1 MMNSKIQK
9 AENGKNAGSAKKSV
23 QVAVFENPE
32 FGTVRTTID
41 EKGEPWFCAKD
52 LCDALGYKKAS
63 EAVRQHVRYS
73 DTVKRGVTRTVKN
86 RYGVC
91 EGKLKIVQMIFVNE
105 SGFYAL
111 VLGSKLASAVKFKDW
126 VTSVVLPQIRKTG
139 GYIPVHEGES
149 EEETIRNAEE
159 ILRATLKKKEELL
172 EQQKKL
178 LRESRIQLA
187 ESRTQLEKSKVLLE
201 QKTKLIGEQDEEI
214 RRLNGVVDEQVV
226 NIARKGENII
236 HLEHQVDGLMPKAIY
251 SDNVL
256 DSVSCFTTT
265 QVAKELGITAQEL
278 NRSLCSLHVQ
288 YYQSGQY
295 MLYAEYA
302 HMGLAKS
309 RTKYRAFMAPAGD
322 GTKREVGRVVT
333 STYLVWTEK
342 GKRYFSKVLT
352 DGPISRIN
360 FCTIPE
366 RLIGEDI
373 PIYGNYDDEFRA
385 QLRPYIENL
394 CKASGLVD
402 CPEAFSLAMKLKDE
416 NAEFSR
422 LSQNRIYENFTFRG
436 NVIGYLKA
444 CVLYVANGFRW
455 EPEIEE
461 FIRWSEQYDLYCKM
475 RFFED
480 GIKTASTSAEK
491 STSHGPSNLLQQ
503 LPDEFMYQQAVEVR
517 QKNGLSADGTKNM
530 LYAWAHRG
538 YIERRKAGNQG
549 GASGGTSGGTPDGS
563 YSSYSSDCFI
573 KLKFRKDGGI
583 ES

>member
-9 AENGKNAGSAKKSV
+9 AEDGKNASSAKKCVQTGKKVADKKEASKKQAA

-52 LCDALGYKKAS
+52 LCDVLGYKRADN
-63 EAVRQHVRYS
+63 AVRQHVNPS
-73 DTVKRGVTRTVKN
+73 DALKQCVARIAKN
-86 RYGVC
+86 RYGEC
-91 EGKLKIVQMIFVNE
+91 NGKMQVVQMIFVNE

-111 VLGSKLASAVKFKDW
+111 VLGSKLPSAVKFKDW

-159 ILRATLKKKEELL
+159 ILRTTLKKKEELL

-178 LRESRIQLA
+178 IE
-187 ESRTQLEKSKVLLE
+187 E
-201 QKTKLIGEQDEEI
+201 QKARLDGQKAWIADQDARLIQQKALLHQQEVQMGLDKKLIGEQDVEI

-278 NRSLCSLHVQ
+278 NRSLCALHIQ

-309 RTKYRAFMAPAGD
+309 RTRYNAFLDPNCD
-322 GTKREVGRVVT
+322 GRKEKMGKAVT
-333 STYLVWTEK
+333 HTYLVWTEK
-342 GKRYFSKVLT
+342 GRK
-352 DGPISRIN
+352 
-360 FCTIPE
+360 
-366 RLIGEDI
+366 
-373 PIYGNYDDEFRA
+373 
-385 QLRPYIENL
+385 
-394 CKASGLVD
+394 
-402 CPEAFSLAMKLKDE
+402 
-416 NAEFSR
+416 
-422 LSQNRIYENFTFRG
+422 
-436 NVIGYLKA
+436 
-444 CVLYVANGFRW
+444 
-455 EPEIEE
+455 
-461 FIRWSEQYDLYCKM
+461 FIHDL
-475 RFFED
+475 
-480 GIKTASTSAEK
+480 
-491 STSHGPSNLLQQ
+491 
-503 LPDEFMYQQAVEVR
+503 
-517 QKNGLSADGTKNM
+517 
-530 LYAWAHRG
+530 AHRFWELAELYEVKNLG
-538 YIERRKAGNQG
+538 
-549 GASGGTSGGTPDGS
+549 
-563 YSSYSSDCFI
+563 
-573 KLKFRKDGGI
+573 
-583 ES
+583 